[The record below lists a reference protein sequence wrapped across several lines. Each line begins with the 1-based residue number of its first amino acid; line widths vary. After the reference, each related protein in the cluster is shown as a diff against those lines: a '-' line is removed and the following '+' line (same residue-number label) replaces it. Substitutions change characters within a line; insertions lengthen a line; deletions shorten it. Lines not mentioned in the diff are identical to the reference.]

1 LVYFRDEPL
10 QEGDIHGFLVRCSVG
25 DLRRFQACSNQ
36 DSEVKKIND
45 KMIVA
50 LCKQSLLEKSLA
62 TYSEARFGDTIRRQ

>member
-1 LVYFRDEPL
+1 MNLSRRATFMVFWL
-10 QEGDIHGFLVRCSVG
+10 RCSRG
-25 DLRRFQACSNQ
+25 RFTKIPGLVSNQ

-62 TYSEARFGDTIRRQ
+62 NIQ